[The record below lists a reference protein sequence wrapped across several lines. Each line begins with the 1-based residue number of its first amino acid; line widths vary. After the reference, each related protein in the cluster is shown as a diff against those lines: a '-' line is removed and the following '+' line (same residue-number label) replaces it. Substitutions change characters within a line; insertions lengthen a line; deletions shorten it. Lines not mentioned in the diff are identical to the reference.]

1 MKLHIASDLHL
12 DGNRKNLP
20 ELPGGDVLVLAGD
33 LCEARKL
40 WDEQLHRWCLWQLQ
54 KYNHVVLV
62 LGNHEHYGSK
72 LNKTKT
78 ELESLLPS
86 NCIVLENQTLVI
98 DDVRFLGCTLWTD
111 MDRENPVTIWDCTQW
126 MNDYR
131 QITWNAGTEYRK
143 LRPRDTIQ
151 LHKYSKH
158 WLEHELQDN
167 NMTSVVVTHHA
178 PSALSVNAKYAG
190 DSLNG
195 AYYSCLDQLILNH
208 QPQLWIHGH
217 MHDPS
222 DYYIGLT
229 RVVSNPRGYGAE
241 ADGWSVLEVVV

>member
-12 DGNRKNLP
+12 DGNRKQLP

-33 LCEARKL
+33 LCETRKL
-40 WDEQLHRWCLWQLQ
+40 WDEQLQRWCVWQLQ

-62 LGNHEHYGSK
+62 LGNHEHYGGKLQQSK
-72 LNKTKT
+72 Q
-78 ELESLLPS
+78 ELQQLLPP

-98 DDVRFLGCTLWTD
+98 DGVRFLGCTLWTD
-111 MDRENPVTIWDCTQW
+111 MDRENPVTIWDAKQW

-131 QITWNAGTEYRK
+131 QITWNMGTEYRK
-143 LRPRDTIQ
+143 LRPLDTIQ

-178 PSALSVNAKYAG
+178 PSPLSVHPRYHG
-190 DSLNG
+190 DNLNG
-195 AYYSCLDQLILNH
+195 AYYSCLDQLILDH

-222 DYYIGLT
+222 DYHIDTT
-229 RVVSNPRGYGAE
+229 RVVCNPRGYPGERAS
-241 ADGWSVLEVVV
+241 WQVLEVVV